1 MQALFK
7 NFFVRIHIHDGGDP
21 VQSAPPPFPLLPP
34 SMWGATNFKHMSQN
48 YTQLRIF
55 RLAVFVCLFVLFFRF
70 QVWLI
75 FFLLHS
81 YFDFNLQDMF
91 GFVVIIFQGGNKWFE
106 LSMLCVH
113 MYRQSRFHSF
123 PPQKNSSK
131 QNLSNIQNIH
141 T

>member
-21 VQSAPPPFPLLPP
+21 VQQCAPPPFPLLPP

-55 RLAVFVCLFVLFFRF
+55 RLAVFVCLFVLLFFRF

-91 GFVVIIFQGGNKWFE
+91 GFVVIIFQGGNKWNYLYYVYICIDNPDFI
-106 LSMLCVH
+106 
-113 MYRQSRFHSF
+113 SF
-123 PPQKNSSK
+123 PPKKILPNK
-131 QNLSNIQNIH
+131 